1 MQNRL
6 TIKDIARLSGVG
18 KSTVSRVLNNESG
31 VSERTRER
39 VEAVMQQHGFS
50 PSRSARAMRGQSD
63 KVVAI
68 IVTRLDSLSE
78 NLAVQTMLP
87 AFYEQG
93 YDPIMMES
101 QFSPALVEE
110 HLGMLAR
117 RNIDGVVLFG
127 FTGIDEAMLA
137 PWRDT
142 LVLMA
147 RDAPGFAS
155 VCYDDEGAITL
166 LMQRLY
172 DRGHR
177 HISFLGVPHSDV
189 TTGERRHLAYLAFCK
204 KHRLTPTAALPGL
217 GMKQG
222 YDTVASVLTAETS
235 APGLRDGYPRPRRQQ
250 VPPAAGSRCAAA
262 RQRRQHAADEVSPP
276 GNLDRRSGLCRVRTP
291 GRPAVDRAD
300 RRQRRSPPDRDSRRP
315 QLISLGRFM

>member
-31 VSERTRER
+31 VSDSTRER
-39 VEAVMQQHGFS
+39 VEAVMNQHGFS

-87 AFYEQG
+87 VFYEQG

-101 QFSPALVEE
+101 QFSPEKVEE
-110 HLGMLAR
+110 HLGMLQR

-127 FTGIDEAMLA
+127 FTGVSQSMLT
-137 PWRDT
+137 PWRET
-142 LVLMA
+142 LVMLA
-147 RDAPGFAS
+147 RDAKGIAS

-172 DRGHR
+172 DKGHR
-177 HISFLGVPHSDV
+177 HISYLGVPQSDV
-189 TTGERRHLAYLAFCK
+189 TTGKRRHDAYLAFCK
-204 KHRLTPTAALPGL
+204 KHKLDPVAALPGL
-217 GMKQG
+217 AMKQG
-222 YDTVASVLTAETS
+222 YEAVASVKHEKTTA
-235 APGLRDGYPRPRRQQ
+235 L
-250 VPPAAGSRCAAA
+250 VCATDTLAMGA
-262 RQRRQHAADEVSPP
+262 SKYLQDQRIDTLQLASV
-276 GNLDRRSGLCRVRTP
+276 GNTP
-291 GRPAVDRAD
+291 LMKFLHPEIVAVDPGYGEAG
-300 RRQRRSPPDRDSRRP
+300 RQAAN
-315 QLISLGRFM
+315 QLIEQITGRSEPQQLVIPATLA

>member
-31 VSERTRER
+31 VSQRTRER
-39 VEAVMQQHGFS
+39 VEEVMEKHGFS

-87 AFYEQG
+87 VLYEQG

-101 QFSPALVEE
+101 KFSAQMVEE
-110 HLGMLAR
+110 HLGMLKR
-117 RNIDGVVLFG
+117 RNVDGVVLFS
-127 FTGIDEAMLA
+127 FTGLDEKMLA
-137 PWRDT
+137 PWQSS
-142 LVLMA
+142 LVLLA
-147 RDAPGFAS
+147 RDIEGFAS
-155 VCYDDEGAITL
+155 VCYDDEGAILT

-172 DRGHR
+172 ESGHR
-177 HISFLGVPHSDV
+177 HISYLGVPHSDV
-189 TTGERRHLAYLAFCK
+189 TTGQRRHEAYLAFCRQ
-204 KHRLTPTAALPGL
+204 HALPAVASLPGL

-222 YDTVASVLTAETS
+222 YEKVAAVLTPQTTALVCATDTLALGASKYLQEQRIDNLQLASVGNTPLMKFLHPEIITVD
-235 APGLRDGYPRPRRQQ
+235 PGYADSGRK
-250 VPPAAGSRCAAA
+250 AA
-262 RQRRQHAADEVSPP
+262 
-276 GNLDRRSGLCRVRTP
+276 L
-291 GRPAVDRAD
+291 
-300 RRQRRSPPDRDSRRP
+300 
-315 QLISLGRFM
+315 QLIEQINGRSEPRKIVIPATLA

>member
-39 VEAVMQQHGFS
+39 VEAVMNQHGFS

-68 IVTRLDSLSE
+68 IVSRLDSLSE

-101 QFSPALVEE
+101 KFSPQMVEE
-110 HLGMLAR
+110 HLGMLQR

-127 FTGIDEAMLA
+127 FSGIQDEILK
-137 PWRDT
+137 PWQRS
-142 LVLMA
+142 LVLLA
-147 RDAPGFAS
+147 RDASGFAS
-155 VCYDDEGAITL
+155 VCYDDEGAIIT
-166 LMQRLY
+166 LMQRLFEQ
-172 DRGHR
+172 GHR
-177 HISFLGVPHSDV
+177 YISYLGVPHTDV
-189 TTGERRHLAYLAFCK
+189 TTGKRRHEAYLTFCK
-204 KHRLTPTAALPGL
+204 KHNLPAVASLPGL

-222 YDTVASVLTAETS
+222 YEQAASVLTPQTTALVCATDTLALGVSKYLHEQRITDLQVASVGSTPLMKFLHPEIITVDPGYAES
-235 APGLRDGYPRPRRQQ
+235 GRQ
-250 VPPAAGSRCAAA
+250 AAA
-262 RQRRQHAADEVSPP
+262 
-276 GNLDRRSGLCRVRTP
+276 
-291 GRPAVDRAD
+291 
-300 RRQRRSPPDRDSRRP
+300 
-315 QLISLGRFM
+315 QLIEQINGRAEPRQIVIPAYLS

>member
-39 VEAVMQQHGFS
+39 VEAVMNQHGFS

-68 IVTRLDSLSE
+68 IVSRLDSLSE

-101 QFSPALVEE
+101 QFSPQLVEE
-110 HLGMLAR
+110 HLGMLQR

-127 FTGIDEAMLA
+127 FTGIKDEMLK
-137 PWRDT
+137 PWQPS
-142 LVLMA
+142 LVMMA
-147 RDAPGFAS
+147 RDAHGFAS
-155 VCYDDEGAITL
+155 VCYDDEGAIIT

-172 DRGHR
+172 DKGHR
-177 HISFLGVPHSDV
+177 HISFLGVPHTDV
-189 TTGERRHLAYLAFCK
+189 TTGKRRHEAYLAFCK
-204 KHRLTPTAALPGL
+204 KHNLPAVASLPGL

-222 YDTVASVLTAETS
+222 YEQVASVLTPQTPALVCATDTLALGASKYLQEQRIDSLQVASVGSTPLMKFLHPEIITVDPGYAES
-235 APGLRDGYPRPRRQQ
+235 GRQ
-250 VPPAAGSRCAAA
+250 AAA
-262 RQRRQHAADEVSPP
+262 
-276 GNLDRRSGLCRVRTP
+276 
-291 GRPAVDRAD
+291 
-300 RRQRRSPPDRDSRRP
+300 
-315 QLISLGRFM
+315 QLIEQINGRSEPRQIVIPAHLS

>member
-1 MQNRL
+1 
-6 TIKDIARLSGVG
+6 
-18 KSTVSRVLNNESG
+18 
-31 VSERTRER
+31 
-39 VEAVMQQHGFS
+39 
-50 PSRSARAMRGQSD
+50 MRGQSD

-87 AFYEQG
+87 AFYARG

-127 FTGIDEAMLA
+127 FTGIQQEMLT
-137 PWRDT
+137 PWRET
-142 LVLMA
+142 LVLLA
-147 RDAPGFAS
+147 RDAPGIAS
-155 VCYDDEGAITL
+155 ICYDDEGSIRM

-189 TTGERRHLAYLAFCK
+189 TTGQRRHRAYLDFCLK
-204 KHRLTPTAALPGL
+204 NASLLAALPGL

-222 YDTVASVLTAETS
+222 YESVAEVLSAETS
-235 APGLRDGYPRPRRQQ
+235 ALVCATDTLALGASKYLQQQGIDRLQLASVGSTPLMKFLHPEILTVDPGYAESGRQAAQQLIEQIAGHREPRQI
-250 VPPAAGSRCAAA
+250 VI
-262 RQRRQHAADEVSPP
+262 
-276 GNLDRRSGLCRVRTP
+276 
-291 GRPAVDRAD
+291 PAV
-300 RRQRRSPPDRDSRRP
+300 
-315 QLISLGRFM
+315 LN

>member
-39 VEAVMQQHGFS
+39 VEAVMNQHGFS

-68 IVTRLDSLSE
+68 IVSRLDSLSE

-101 QFSPALVEE
+101 QFSPQLVEE
-110 HLGMLAR
+110 HLGMLQR

-127 FTGIDEAMLA
+127 FSGIKDEMLK
-137 PWRDT
+137 PWQPS
-142 LVLMA
+142 LVMMA
-147 RDAPGFAS
+147 RDAHGFAS
-155 VCYDDEGAITL
+155 VCYDDEGAIIT

-172 DRGHR
+172 DKGHR
-177 HISFLGVPHSDV
+177 HISFLGVPHTDV
-189 TTGERRHLAYLAFCK
+189 TTGKRRHEAYLAFCK
-204 KHRLTPTAALPGL
+204 KHNLPTVASLPGL

-222 YDTVASVLTAETS
+222 YEQVASVLTPQTTALVCATDTLALGASKYLQEQRIDSLQVASVGSTPLMKFLHPEIITVDPGYAES
-235 APGLRDGYPRPRRQQ
+235 GRQ
-250 VPPAAGSRCAAA
+250 AAA
-262 RQRRQHAADEVSPP
+262 
-276 GNLDRRSGLCRVRTP
+276 
-291 GRPAVDRAD
+291 
-300 RRQRRSPPDRDSRRP
+300 
-315 QLISLGRFM
+315 QLIEQINGRSEPRQIVIPAHLS

>member
-39 VEAVMQQHGFS
+39 VEAVMNQHGFS

-68 IVTRLDSLSE
+68 IVSRLDSLSE

-87 AFYEQG
+87 VFYEQG

-101 QFSPALVEE
+101 QFSVQLVEE
-110 HLGMLAR
+110 HLGMLQR

-127 FTGIDEAMLA
+127 FTGIKDEMLK
-137 PWRDT
+137 PWQPS
-142 LVLMA
+142 LVLLA
-147 RDAPGFAS
+147 RDAHGFAS
-155 VCYDDEGAITL
+155 VCYDDEGAIIT
-166 LMQRLY
+166 LMQRLF
-172 DRGHR
+172 DEGHR
-177 HISFLGVPHSDV
+177 HISFLGVPHADV
-189 TTGERRHLAYLAFCK
+189 TTGKRRHEAYLAFCK
-204 KHRLTPTAALPGL
+204 KHNLSAVASLPGL

-222 YDTVASVLTAETS
+222 YEQAASVLTPQTTALVCATDTLALGASKYLQEQRIDNLQVASVGSTPLMKFLHPEIITVDPGYAES
-235 APGLRDGYPRPRRQQ
+235 GRQ
-250 VPPAAGSRCAAA
+250 AAA
-262 RQRRQHAADEVSPP
+262 
-276 GNLDRRSGLCRVRTP
+276 
-291 GRPAVDRAD
+291 
-300 RRQRRSPPDRDSRRP
+300 
-315 QLISLGRFM
+315 QLIEQINGRAEPRQIVIPAHLS

>member
-1 MQNRL
+1 MQSRL

-31 VSERTRER
+31 VSARTRER
-39 VEAVMQQHGFS
+39 VEAVMQQHEFS

-87 AFYEQG
+87 CLYEQG

-101 QFSPALVEE
+101 QFSPELVEE
-110 HLGMLAR
+110 HLGMLRR

-127 FTGIDEAMLA
+127 FTGITEEMIAS
-137 PWRDT
+137 WQES
-142 LVLMA
+142 LVLLA
-147 RDAPGFAS
+147 RDAKGFAS
-155 VCYDDEGAITL
+155 VCYDDEGAIHT

-172 DRGHR
+172 EREHR

-189 TTGERRHLAYLAFCK
+189 TTGKRRHEAYLAFCK
-204 KHRLTPTAALPGL
+204 KHKLHPVAALPGL
-217 GMKQG
+217 AMKQG
-222 YDTVASVLTAETS
+222 YEQAASVITPETTALVCATDTLALGVSKYLQEQRIENLQLASVGSTPLMKFLHPEIITVD
-235 APGLRDGYPRPRRQQ
+235 PGYAEAGRQ
-250 VPPAAGSRCAAA
+250 AAS
-262 RQRRQHAADEVSPP
+262 
-276 GNLDRRSGLCRVRTP
+276 
-291 GRPAVDRAD
+291 
-300 RRQRRSPPDRDSRRP
+300 
-315 QLISLGRFM
+315 QLIEQINGRSEPRQIVIPSTLS

>member
-137 PWRDT
+137 
-142 LVLMA
+142 LA
-147 RDAPGFAS
+147 RHPGADGPRRS
-155 VCYDDEGAITL
+155 
-166 LMQRLY
+166 RL
-172 DRGHR
+172 R
-177 HISFLGVPHSDV
+177 LGV
-189 TTGERRHLAYLAFCK
+189 L
-204 KHRLTPTAALPGL
+204 
-217 GMKQG
+217 
-222 YDTVASVLTAETS
+222 
-235 APGLRDGYPRPRRQQ
+235 
-250 VPPAAGSRCAAA
+250 
-262 RQRRQHAADEVSPP
+262 
-276 GNLDRRSGLCRVRTP
+276 
-291 GRPAVDRAD
+291 
-300 RRQRRSPPDRDSRRP
+300 
-315 QLISLGRFM
+315 

>member
-31 VSERTRER
+31 VSQRTRER
-39 VEAVMQQHGFS
+39 VEAVMDQHGFS

-101 QFSPALVEE
+101 QFSPQMVEE
-110 HLGMLAR
+110 HLGMLQR

-127 FTGIDEAMLA
+127 FTGIEEKMLT
-137 PWRDT
+137 PWQSS
-142 LVLMA
+142 LVLLA
-147 RDAPGFAS
+147 RDAAGFAS
-155 VCYDDEGAITL
+155 VCYDDEGAILT

-172 DRGHR
+172 DSGHR
-177 HISFLGVPHSDV
+177 HISYLGVPHSDI
-189 TTGERRHLAYLAFCK
+189 TTGQRRHDAYLSFCK
-204 KHRLTPTAALPGL
+204 DHALPAVASLPGL

-222 YDTVASVLTAETS
+222 YEQVAAVLTPQTTALVCATDTLALGASKYLQEQRIDGLQLASVGNTPLMKFLHPEIITVD
-235 APGLRDGYPRPRRQQ
+235 PGYADSGRR
-250 VPPAAGSRCAAA
+250 AA
-262 RQRRQHAADEVSPP
+262 
-276 GNLDRRSGLCRVRTP
+276 L
-291 GRPAVDRAD
+291 
-300 RRQRRSPPDRDSRRP
+300 
-315 QLISLGRFM
+315 QLIEQINGRSEPRQIVIPATLS

>member
-39 VEAVMQQHGFS
+39 VEAVMNQHGFS

-68 IVTRLDSLSE
+68 IVSRLDSLSE

-101 QFSPALVEE
+101 QFSPQLVEE
-110 HLGMLAR
+110 HLGMLQR
-117 RNIDGVVLFG
+117 RNIDGVVLVG
-127 FTGIDEAMLA
+127 FTGIDESTLG
-137 PWRDT
+137 PWQPS
-142 LVLMA
+142 LVLLA
-147 RDAPGFAS
+147 RDAAGFAS
-155 VCYDDEGAITL
+155 VCYDDEGAIIT

-172 DRGHR
+172 DKGHR
-177 HISFLGVPHSDV
+177 HISYLGVPHADV
-189 TTGERRHLAYLAFCK
+189 TTGKRRHEAYLAFCK
-204 KHRLTPTAALPGL
+204 KHNLSAVASLPGL

-222 YDTVASVLTAETS
+222 YEQVASVLTPQTTALVCATDTLALGASKYLQEQRIDGLQVASVGSTPLMKFLHPEIITVDPGYAES
-235 APGLRDGYPRPRRQQ
+235 GRQ
-250 VPPAAGSRCAAA
+250 AAA
-262 RQRRQHAADEVSPP
+262 
-276 GNLDRRSGLCRVRTP
+276 
-291 GRPAVDRAD
+291 
-300 RRQRRSPPDRDSRRP
+300 
-315 QLISLGRFM
+315 QLIEQINGRAEPRQIVIPAHLS

>member
-39 VEAVMQQHGFS
+39 VEAVMNQHGFS

-68 IVTRLDSLSE
+68 IVSRLDSLSE

-101 QFSPALVEE
+101 QFSPQLVEE
-110 HLGMLAR
+110 HLGMLQR

-127 FTGIDEAMLA
+127 FTGIKDEMLK
-137 PWRDT
+137 PWQPS
-142 LVLMA
+142 LVMMA
-147 RDAPGFAS
+147 RDAHGFAS
-155 VCYDDEGAITL
+155 VCYDDEGAIIT

-172 DRGHR
+172 DKGHR
-177 HISFLGVPHSDV
+177 HISFLGVPHTDV
-189 TTGERRHLAYLAFCK
+189 TTGKRRHEAYLAFCK
-204 KHRLTPTAALPGL
+204 KHNLPAVASLPGL

-222 YDTVASVLTAETS
+222 YEQVASVLTPQTTALVCATDTLALGASKYLQEQCIDSLQVASVGSTPLMKFLHPEIITVDPGYAES
-235 APGLRDGYPRPRRQQ
+235 GRQ
-250 VPPAAGSRCAAA
+250 AAA
-262 RQRRQHAADEVSPP
+262 
-276 GNLDRRSGLCRVRTP
+276 
-291 GRPAVDRAD
+291 
-300 RRQRRSPPDRDSRRP
+300 
-315 QLISLGRFM
+315 QLIEQINGRSEPRQIVIPAHLS

>member
-31 VSERTRER
+31 VSQRTRER
-39 VEAVMQQHGFS
+39 VEAVMNQHGFS

-101 QFSPALVEE
+101 QFSPQLVAE
-110 HLGMLAR
+110 HLGVLKR

-127 FTGIDEAMLA
+127 FYWYNRRNVSPLA
-137 PWRDT
+137 
-142 LVLMA
+142 V
-147 RDAPGFAS
+147 
-155 VCYDDEGAITL
+155 I
-166 LMQRLY
+166 
-172 DRGHR
+172 
-177 HISFLGVPHSDV
+177 
-189 TTGERRHLAYLAFCK
+189 
-204 KHRLTPTAALPGL
+204 
-217 GMKQG
+217 
-222 YDTVASVLTAETS
+222 
-235 APGLRDGYPRPRRQQ
+235 
-250 VPPAAGSRCAAA
+250 AGSAGA
-262 RQRRQHAADEVSPP
+262 
-276 GNLDRRSGLCRVRTP
+276 
-291 GRPAVDRAD
+291 
-300 RRQRRSPPDRDSRRP
+300 
-315 QLISLGRFM
+315 

>member
-39 VEAVMQQHGFS
+39 VEAVMNQHGFS

-101 QFSPALVEE
+101 QFSPELVEE
-110 HLGMLAR
+110 HLGMLKR

-127 FTGIDEAMLA
+127 FTGVTETMLTS
-137 PWRDT
+137 WQDS
-142 LVLMA
+142 LVLLA
-147 RDAPGFAS
+147 RDAKGFAS
-155 VCYDDEGAITL
+155 VCYDDEGAIHT

-172 DRGHR
+172 DREHR

-189 TTGERRHLAYLAFCK
+189 TTGKRRHEAYLTFCK
-204 KHRLTPTAALPGL
+204 KHKLHPVAALPGL
-217 GMKQG
+217 AMKQG
-222 YDTVASVLTAETS
+222 YE
-235 APGLRDGYPRPRRQQ
+235 
-250 VPPAAGSRCAAA
+250 
-262 RQRRQHAADEVSPP
+262 HAADVIMPETTALVCATDTLALGVSKYLQEQRINNLQLASVGNTPLMKFLHPEIITVDP
-276 GNLDRRSGLCRVRTP
+276 GYAEA
-291 GRPAVDRAD
+291 GRQAAL
-300 RRQRRSPPDRDSRRP
+300 
-315 QLISLGRFM
+315 QLIEQINGRSELRQIIIPATLS